1 MDGTFKVCSKIFYQL
16 YVIHSS
22 SAHGMLPE
30 LFCLLPDKKTA
41 TYHRLFFLLKA
52 KADGLGLNFNPKAIM
67 VDFELAVHNV
77 IRLVLPTTLIR
88 GCFFHYGQALF
99 RKLQHLKLSYRL
111 KSNDEIRKWFRM
123 FLGLAFVAVPHL
135 QEAFNVI
142 KSMDL
147 PEQYRLKCSKFH
159 EYFLDTWLCGSYP
172 GDIWTHFNS
181 STPRTNN
188 GCKGYNSRLSRRVVI
203 SHPNIYEL
211 ITILKQEH
219 ANKAAFLVQLEAGHC
234 PQKKRKLD
242 KLVDERIRQYGLSY
256 MLCEMNM
263 KDYLCNCGDVLRS
276 DFE

>member
-1 MDGTFKVCSKIFYQL
+1 MLFIHHLRIACFPDCFASYQ
-16 YVIHSS
+16 IR
-22 SAHGMLPE
+22 
-30 LFCLLPDKKTA
+30 KTV
-41 TYHRLFFLLKA
+41 TYHRLFSLLKA

-111 KSNDEIRKWFRM
+111 KSNEEIRKWFRM
-123 FLGLAFVAVPHL
+123 FLGLAFVLVPHL

-147 PEQYRLKCSKFH
+147 PEQYRMKCSKFH

-172 GDIWTHFNS
+172 GNIWTHFNS
-181 STPRTNN
+181 STPRTTNN
-188 GCKGYNSRLSRRVVI
+188 GCEVYNSRISRRVVI

-211 ITILKQEH
+211 NTILKQEH
-219 ANKAAFLVQLEAGHC
+219 DNKAAFRCNCRLTTAGWAYC

-242 KLVDERIRQYGLSY
+242 KLVDERIRQCGLSY

>member
-1 MDGTFKVCSKIFYQL
+1 
-16 YVIHSS
+16 
-22 SAHGMLPE
+22 
-30 LFCLLPDKKTA
+30 
-41 TYHRLFFLLKA
+41 
-52 KADGLGLNFNPKAIM
+52 
-67 VDFELAVHNV
+67 
-77 IRLVLPTTLIR
+77 
-88 GCFFHYGQALF
+88 
-99 RKLQHLKLSYRL
+99 
-111 KSNDEIRKWFRM
+111 M
-123 FLGLAFVAVPHL
+123 FLGLAFVPVPHL

-172 GDIWTHFNS
+172 RDIWTHFNS